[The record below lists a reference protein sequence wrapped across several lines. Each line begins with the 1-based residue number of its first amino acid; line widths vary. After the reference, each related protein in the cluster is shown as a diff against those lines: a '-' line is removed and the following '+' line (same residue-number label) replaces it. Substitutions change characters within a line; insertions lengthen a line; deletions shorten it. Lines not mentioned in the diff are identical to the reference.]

1 MTSIR
6 NSIQINKRIMI
17 FIGIMLAIILV
28 LLTKF
33 YFHQRSENRALRLKI
48 LSMSENKRTPKSWAE
63 LTTRTQTTTSTTPA
77 IAATP
82 APITPATTQA
92 PQAPVV
98 TPAPTNNEPLAN
110 VDTVDLAIKLDSQ
123 MKRPKNLDLN
133 TIENN
138 IAIADEIISR
148 EPDSY
153 GAYKAKLIS
162 LLVKEGKFKQPVD
175 EVEVEGLLENMAQFN
190 ISSDKLARRESALIG
205 NTNTEVQTVEL
216 QIEELARSRENIE
229 SQLSSYDANSPELA
243 QLNAQIAELDD
254 REAQLLGNIDN
265 LQDSLANNTAQLT
278 NEDVVEIPFMRM
290 MAKND
295 YDSVIDNAQGFI
307 EQFPNSP
314 NGYFYL
320 VRALEMQGQK
330 DQARSVIQNAQLPQD
345 VQATLLQRLDNEG
358 SQDPQSYWQKLSF

>member
-1 MTSIR
+1 
-6 NSIQINKRIMI
+6 MI
-17 FIGIMLAIILV
+17 FIGIMLTVILV

-33 YFHQRSENRALRLKI
+33 YFNQRTENRALRLKI
-48 LSMSENKRTPKSWAE
+48 LSMSASRTPKAWSQ
-63 LTTRTQTTTSTTPA
+63 LTTKSKASTTSSPA
-77 IAATP
+77 IAPAKVTAPTVAATVETP
-82 APITPATTQA
+82 ANP
-92 PQAPVV
+92 
-98 TPAPTNNEPLAN
+98 EPLAN
-110 VDTVDLAIKLDSQ
+110 LDTTDLAITLDGQ

-162 LLVKEGKFKQPVD
+162 LLVKEGKFNQPID

-205 NTNTEVQTVEL
+205 NTNNEVQTVEL
-216 QIEELARSRENIE
+216 QIEELARTRENLE
-229 SQLSSYDANSPELA
+229 SQLNAYDANSPELA
-243 QLNAQIAELDD
+243 QLNAQIQQLDSQ
-254 REAQLLGNIDN
+254 EAQLLGNIDN
-265 LQDSLANNTAQLT
+265 LQASLADNTAQLA
-278 NEDVVEIPFMRM
+278 NEDIIEIPFMRM

-295 YDSVIDNAQGFI
+295 YEGVVNNAQSFI

-320 VRALEMQGQK
+320 VKALEMQGQK
-330 DQARSVIQNAQLPQD
+330 EQARSVIQNANLPQD
-345 VQATLLQRLDNEG
+345 VQGSLLQRLDNEG
-358 SQDPQSYWQKLSF
+358 SQNPQLYWQKLSF

>member
-1 MTSIR
+1 
-6 NSIQINKRIMI
+6 MI
-17 FIGIMLAIILV
+17 FIGIMLTIILV
-28 LLTKF
+28 LLAKF
-33 YFHQRSENRALRLKI
+33 YFNQRSENRALRLKI
-48 LSMSENKRTPKSWAE
+48 ISMSENKRTPKSWTE

-77 IAATP
+77 VATTP
-82 APITPATTQA
+82 APPTTSAAQT
-92 PQAPVV
+92 PQAPAVA
-98 TPAPTNNEPLAN
+98 TPTEPLAN

-153 GAYKAKLIS
+153 SAYKAKLIS
-162 LLVKEGKFKQPVD
+162 LLVKEGKFKQPID

-205 NTNTEVQTVEL
+205 NTNSEVQTVEL
-216 QIEELARSRENIE
+216 QLEELARSRETIE

-243 QLNAQIAELDD
+243 QLTAQIEELDN
-254 REAQLLGNIDN
+254 REAQLLGSIDN

-278 NEDVVEIPFMRM
+278 NEDVIEIPFMRM

-295 YDSVIDNAQGFI
+295 YEGVIDNAQSFI
-307 EQFPNSP
+307 EQFPNSA

-358 SQDPQSYWQKLSF
+358 SQSPDTYWQKLSF

>member
-6 NSIQINKRIMI
+6 NSIQINRRIMI
-17 FIGIMLAIILV
+17 LIGIMLTIILV
-28 LLTKF
+28 LLAKF
-33 YFHQRSENRALRLKI
+33 YFNQRSENRALRLKI
-48 LSMSENKRTPKSWAE
+48 ISMSANKRTPKSWSQ

-82 APITPATTQA
+82 APTPSTAPAAQT
-92 PQAPVV
+92 PQAPA
-98 TPAPTNNEPLAN
+98 PATKNEPLAN
-110 VDTVDLAIKLDSQ
+110 VDTVDLAVKLDGQ
-123 MKRPKNLDLN
+123 MKRPRNLDLN

-153 GAYKAKLIS
+153 SAYKAKLIS
-162 LLVKEGKFKQPVD
+162 LLVKEGKFQQPID

-205 NTNTEVQTVEL
+205 NTNSEVQTVEL
-216 QIEELARSRENIE
+216 QLEELARSRETIE
-229 SQLSSYDANSPELA
+229 SQLGSYDANSPELA
-243 QLNAQIAELDD
+243 QLNAQIQELDT

-265 LQDSLANNTAQLT
+265 LQESLANNTAQLT

-290 MAKND
+290 MAKSD
-295 YDSVIDNAQGFI
+295 YDSVIDNAQTFI

-330 DQARSVIQNAQLPQD
+330 DQARSVIQNARLPQD
-345 VQATLLQRLDNEG
+345 VQATLLQRLENEG
-358 SQDPQSYWQKLSF
+358 SQNPQSYWQKLSF

>member
-6 NSIQINKRIMI
+6 NSIQINRRIMI

-33 YFHQRSENRALRLKI
+33 YFSQRSENRALRLKI
-48 LSMSENKRTPKSWAE
+48 ISMSENKRTPKSWSQ

-77 IAATP
+77 VAATP
-82 APITPATTQA
+82 APVATPAAQT
-92 PQAPVV
+92 PQAP
-98 TPAPTNNEPLAN
+98 PAAANNEPLAN
-110 VDTVDLAIKLDSQ
+110 VDTVDLAIKLDAQ
-123 MKRPKNLDLN
+123 MKRPRNLDLN

-153 GAYKAKLIS
+153 SAYKAKLIS
-162 LLVKEGKFKQPVD
+162 LLVKEGKFKQPID

-205 NTNTEVQTVEL
+205 NTNSEVQTVEL
-216 QIEELARSRENIE
+216 QLEELARSRETIE
-229 SQLSSYDANSPELA
+229 SQLSSYDADSPELA
-243 QLNAQIAELDD
+243 QLNAQIQELDS

-295 YDSVIDNAQGFI
+295 YDGVIDNAQSFI

-314 NGYFYL
+314 NGYFYM
-320 VRALEMQGQK
+320 VRALELQGQK

-345 VQATLLQRLDNEG
+345 VQASLLQRLDNEG
-358 SQDPQSYWQKLSF
+358 SQNPQSYWQKLSF